1 MGEAVRENASVLQL
15 HGGSPIGNSRVKLTN
30 VEDCVKRGLVVEGEN
45 PLHRAAEQLMMDQVT
60 ILHTIGGDD
69 TNTQAAKIAEYL
81 EGHNYPVT
89 VVGMPKTIDND
100 VVPIKQSLGAWTA
113 EAYMDSLHGL
123 PLLPGLNLTKQRKC
137 LHAVYVPEVRID
149 VDAEARRLKRVMDTH
164 DCVNIFLS
172 EGAGVHD
179 IVAQLEAR
187 GESVPRDAFGH
198 VKLDKVQPGAYFAK
212 QFAEKLGA

>member
-1 MGEAVRENASVLQL
+1 MSGEHVKVTDAVRENASVLQL

-100 VVPIKQSLGAWTA
+100 VVRSRRPAVL
-113 EAYMDSLHGL
+113 
-123 PLLPGLNLTKQRKC
+123 RC
-137 LHAVYVPEVRID
+137 LHAIDATRLRQRRRWVVFFSIFEAVRTP
-149 VDAEARRLKRVMDTH
+149 R
-164 DCVNIFLS
+164 CS
-172 EGAGVHD
+172 
-179 IVAQLEAR
+179 AQATT
-187 GESVPRDAFGH
+187 GNYS
-198 VKLDKVQPGAYFAK
+198 LDYASSTR
-212 QFAEKLGA
+212 

>member
-1 MGEAVRENASVLQL
+1 MLQL

-100 VVPIKQSLGAWTA
+100 VVRSRRPAVL
-113 EAYMDSLHGL
+113 
-123 PLLPGLNLTKQRKC
+123 RC
-137 LHAVYVPEVRID
+137 LHAIDATRFHLTRPWVVSFSNLRQFGPTAMLSAQDPREVPGLLLGQLRPGLLRGL
-149 VDAEARRLKRVMDTH
+149 VDEQALHAPRRAERARR
-164 DCVNIFLS
+164 
-172 EGAGVHD
+172 
-179 IVAQLEAR
+179 R
-187 GESVPRDAFGH
+187 GLPERGSR
-198 VKLDKVQPGAYFAK
+198 Y
-212 QFAEKLGA
+212 

>member
-1 MGEAVRENASVLQL
+1 LLSGEHVKVTEAVRENASVLQL

-30 VEDCVKRGLVVEGEN
+30 VEDCVKRGLTVEGEN

-100 VVPIKQSLGAWTA
+100 VVPIKQCVSRRPLTLRRPHAIEATRLHQTRPWVVSFSILSHFGAFATV
-113 EAYMDSLHGL
+113 S
-123 PLLPGLNLTKQRKC
+123 
-137 LHAVYVPEVRID
+137 
-149 VDAEARRLKRVMDTH
+149 VDAGP
-164 DCVNIFLS
+164 S
-172 EGAGVHD
+172 
-179 IVAQLEAR
+179 AR
-187 GESVPRDAFGH
+187 GRPRRRARSSSRM
-198 VKLDKVQPGAYFAK
+198 
-212 QFAEKLGA
+212 

>member
-1 MGEAVRENASVLQL
+1 MLSGEHVKVTEAVRENASVLQL

-100 VVPIKQSLGAWTA
+100 VVPIKQCVSRRPWTLRRPHAIDETRLHQARPWVVSFFILSRSDRVGAVVAAMASRRWRRA
-113 EAYMDSLHGL
+113 PRRRCGPVARERSSARRD
-123 PLLPGLNLTKQRKC
+123 
-137 LHAVYVPEVRID
+137 A
-149 VDAEARRLKRVMDTH
+149 VDAAARESTRLASAVSRHWCLTQ
-164 DCVNIFLS
+164 
-172 EGAGVHD
+172 AW
-179 IVAQLEAR
+179 R
-187 GESVPRDAFGH
+187 
-198 VKLDKVQPGAYFAK
+198 
-212 QFAEKLGA
+212 